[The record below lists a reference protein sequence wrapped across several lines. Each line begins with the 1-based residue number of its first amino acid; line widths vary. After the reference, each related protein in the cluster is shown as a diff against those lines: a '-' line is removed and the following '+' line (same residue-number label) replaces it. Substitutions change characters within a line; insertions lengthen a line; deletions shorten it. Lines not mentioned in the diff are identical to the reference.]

1 MLTPG
6 PVPARSRPRVLVV
19 DDEDPI
25 RDLLVEY
32 LESRGYDAEGAATA
46 VAGLAILRERPVDLV
61 VLDVHLPGAM
71 SGVDAVPNFARDAA
85 VVVVSGTEDADL
97 ARATVRRG
105 AFGYVTKPFELE
117 GLLAV
122 VEAALLQ
129 RGTTPP

>member
-1 MLTPG
+1 MS
-6 PVPARSRPRVLVV
+6 ARSRPRVLVI

-32 LESRGYDAEGAATA
+32 LEMRGYDAEGAATA
-46 VAGLAILRERPVDLV
+46 GAGLALMRERPADLV
-61 VLDVHLPGAM
+61 VLDVNLPGAM
-71 SGVDAVPNFARDAA
+71 SGVDAVPNFARAAA

-117 GLLAV
+117 RFLGV